1 MGDGLQGEVGGVD
14 SNVRALGT
22 VRPDDYAEAFSL
34 EDGEDFDLHVDPDAE
49 PEDEPDVDF
58 GPATGWRP
66 ADCLDTLKAQ
76 INARWPDR
84 RKVSDGMIGDDRHC
98 AVATDKPSDHCPHVR
113 DGRAGVV
120 TAYDITFDDRP
131 GMCDAHAVVE
141 AIRRSRDP
149 RVKYIISNGKIC
161 SSYAVGDV
169 QPWLWRTYRGSNKH
183 TKHAHLSV
191 VSNKAAY
198 DSTKPWVI
206 E

>member
-1 MGDGLQGEVGGVD
+1 MENKLQSEDSGMN

-22 VRPDDYAEAFSL
+22 VEPDDYAKAFSP
-34 EDGEDFDLHVDPDAE
+34 ENGEDFDLHVDLDAE
-49 PEDEPDVDF
+49 PEPEPDVDF

-66 ADCLDTLKAQ
+66 AKCLDALKTQ
-76 INARWPDR
+76 INARWPNR
-84 RKVSDGMIGDDRHC
+84 RKASDGMIGDDRHC
-98 AVATDKPSDHCPHVR
+98 AVVTDKPSDHCPHVR
-113 DGRAGVV
+113 DGRTSVV

-131 GMCDAHAVVE
+131 GMCNAHAVVE
-141 AIRRSRDP
+141 AIRHSMDP

-161 SSYAVGDV
+161 SSYAVGNV
-169 QPWLWRTYRGSNKH
+169 PPWVWRTYPGSNKH

-198 DSTKPWVI
+198 DSSEPWVI